1 MRPLYET
8 SADLNGEADVAK
20 MLEDKWSCKFVK
32 LPIRYHLDFVISRN
46 DVALA
51 YAELKI
57 RKYSME
63 RIGSMGGYM
72 MSVGKWAAAKQL
84 CEASLIPFILIVKTP
99 EGLYQMKE
107 TKFSPDSVSVRG
119 RTDRNDWQ
127 DIEPCVMLNVDK
139 FKKITE

>member
-8 SADLNGEADVAK
+8 SADLNKEADVAK
-20 MLEDKWSCKFVK
+20 MLEDKWNCKFVK
-32 LPIRYHLDFVISRN
+32 IPIKYHLDFVISRN

-72 MSVGKWAAAKQL
+72 MSVGKWVAAKQL
-84 CEASLIPFILIVKTP
+84 CEASLIPFILIVKAP

-139 FKKITE
+139 FKKITV

>member
-20 MLEDKWSCKFVK
+20 MLEDKWNCKFVK

-57 RKYSME
+57 RKYSM
-63 RIGSMGGYM
+63 
-72 MSVGKWAAAKQL
+72 
-84 CEASLIPFILIVKTP
+84 
-99 EGLYQMKE
+99 
-107 TKFSPDSVSVRG
+107 
-119 RTDRNDWQ
+119 
-127 DIEPCVMLNVDK
+127 
-139 FKKITE
+139 